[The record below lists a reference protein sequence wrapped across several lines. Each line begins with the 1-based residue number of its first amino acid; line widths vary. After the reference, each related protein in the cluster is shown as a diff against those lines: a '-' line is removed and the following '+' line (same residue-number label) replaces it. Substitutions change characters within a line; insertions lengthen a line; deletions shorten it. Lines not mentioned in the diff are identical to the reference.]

1 MVLPLL
7 VIWFCKVC
15 CLNWSWRTRVKLNTW
30 LVSFFMYKAIV
41 KLKLV
46 KMNLLDMRIFSTQ
59 LMLYLKTCCHSLTT
73 HINGFHLGSDH
84 LCKGTCVNFI
94 KTIYEVLRKHT
105 IDYKASSTY
114 FNCVQSPLSLI
125 KRGNTF
131 KKSPPWHSWTSNCI
145 CKYQMYKKN
154 RTSRILSGQVTF
166 FR

>member
-1 MVLPLL
+1 LSRQNPTCPVFFIHLILANA
-7 VIWFCKVC
+7 VAG
-15 CLNWSWRTRVKLNTW
+15 SW
-30 LVSFFMYKAIV
+30 VSGWTF
-41 KLKLV
+41 L
-46 KMNLLDMRIFSTQ
+46 
-59 LMLYLKTCCHSLTT
+59 
-73 HINGFHLGSDH
+73 
-84 LCKGTCVNFI
+84 FI

-166 FR
+166 HYIKLHYCSMHTGTLHYWSVHTVTVHLCNLDMFPFIFWGIRGVEIRKCCAKWIY